1 MSYSVLNGYAPRDY
15 NTILRECVDIVN
27 QQFNTSYTPQS
38 FTGTNMWKFLYTFIQ
53 EVMQA
58 ENKAAE
64 IEEKLEDYIRTQNE
78 KLLIHR
84 SSVSGFMQAT
94 EQELGLI
101 SSIKPIESA
110 AEAGKPEI
118 CVDVDE
124 TAENYAETKQKIFDL
139 MHECLTAGLFYQGDQ
154 TGTVTA
160 ENGQQFNYAF
170 SLPTKTPLKIKI
182 EIKVSDNNNYYIDTA
197 LEVKEKFLK
206 NFNAM
211 YRLGYDFEP
220 QQYLTIER
228 DLNFA
233 GEIKTT
239 WSTNNGTSWSGEI
252 LQGVFDEKL
261 TISAD
266 NVEVD
271 IK

>member
-1 MSYSVLNGYAPRDY
+1 MSYSVLNGYSPRDY
-15 NTILRECVDIVN
+15 NTILSECVDIVN

-38 FTGTNMWKFLYTFIQ
+38 FTGTNMWKFLYAFIQ

-78 KLLIHR
+78 KLMISR
-84 SSVSGFMQAT
+84 SSASGFMRT
-94 EQELGLI
+94 IEQKLGLI
-101 SSIKPIESA
+101 TSIKPIESA
-110 AEAGKPEI
+110 AEAGKLEI
-118 CVDVDE
+118 CVDVDK
-124 TAENYAETKQKIFDL
+124 TAQDFNIKKQKIFEF
-139 MHECLTAGLFYQGDQ
+139 MHAYLTAGLFYQGDQ

-182 EIKVSDNNNYYIDTA
+182 EVKVSDNNNYYIDTA
-197 LEVKEKFLK
+197 LEIKEKFLK

-233 GEIKTT
+233 GEIKTM
-239 WSTNNGTSWSGEI
+239 WSTNNGTSWSNNI